1 LSEIN
6 ERRHIPAVPIK
17 IIARAGKTETD
28 VIDLDITLITRRRR
42 EDIDRMGIGSASLT
56 LVYGVLHASPA
67 ARYFLTQG
75 AMAQHGPCAG
85 MRQVASHSR
94 PFNERFRRQF
104 P

>member
-1 LSEIN
+1 MPSRHCLSRAFSHLSEIN

-67 ARYFLTQG
+67 ARYFSLRAPWRNMG
-75 AMAQHGPCAG
+75 RAL
-85 MRQVASHSR
+85 V
-94 PFNERFRRQF
+94 
-104 P
+104 